1 MDLSTARAPTP
12 ARQTPRDN
20 NNSSSREDA
29 NRQPTPT
36 PPPAAAAP
44 AWTRTPAPGNAGEPS
59 PCLRWASGGCCS
71 RRKRVRFAD
80 SLGLELTSIR
90 HYRDTDVPE
99 VPGRVL
105 ARLEPLF
112 PNPGDSP
119 DFLSRVEQRGVCLES
134 IATDDFSITGTVRV
148 LNLTFQKAV
157 LVRYTLNQW
166 RSFVDIAA
174 AYVPDSSDGHTDAF
188 AFKMIAP
195 VFLEA
200 GGLLEF
206 AIRYRTPGASG
217 QERWDNNGGGNY
229 RVRSR
234 RFRVSPPKDWEDAWI
249 HFI

>member
-1 MDLSTARAPTP
+1 RTSPATAAGLRRTMEQTALFRSPPRSTGLDPDSSPGQRRRAKSLSPVGERWLLQPVSERGPAGRA
-12 ARQTPRDN
+12 
-20 NNSSSREDA
+20 
-29 NRQPTPT
+29 
-36 PPPAAAAP
+36 
-44 AWTRTPAPGNAGEPS
+44 
-59 PCLRWASGGCCS
+59 

-105 ARLEPLF
+105 ARLEARTEPPLF